1 MSGADGD
8 RDTDL
13 TLELLLGAGRSRPGQ
28 SLLGRGKTGTDC
40 NVLMSGNRMIR
51 EVVSDTDL
59 DREYLTLKVVKH
71 SQDLEIHFR
80 VKRTTMV

>member
-28 SLLGRGKTGTDC
+28 REGSLGRTE
-40 NVLMSGNRMIR
+40 NILMSGNRMIR

>member
-1 MSGADGD
+1 M
-8 RDTDL
+8 
-13 TLELLLGAGRSRPGQ
+13 
-28 SLLGRGKTGTDC
+28 
-40 NVLMSGNRMIR
+40 LMSGNRMVR
-51 EVVSDTDL
+51 EVVSDSDL